1 MVANLD
7 FIEYNKPYFLKK
19 WIMIWI
25 KLLVALFFT
34 FKTDFP
40 LNETLQGE

>member
-19 WIMIWI
+19 WIIIWI
-25 KLLVALFFT
+25 KLLITSSFNIPNWFSA
-34 FKTDFP
+34 
-40 LNETLQGE
+40 E